1 MERTEIL
8 DEAVKIGDACGIDE
22 WMDLKKI
29 LLTSLPSPA
38 RKNFS
43 TRDPKTKRQTI
54 NDFEQWLMD
63 NYCKRT
69 GRKLAMRK
77 GKR

>member
-1 MERTEIL
+1 MDRPKIL
-8 DEAVKIGDACGIDE
+8 DEAVKIGDACEIDE

-43 TRDPKTKRQTI
+43 TRDPKTKSQRT
-54 NDFEQWLMD
+54 NDFERWLMD

-69 GRKLAMRK
+69 GRKLALK
-77 GKR
+77 EGK